1 MQQRKYYFQGVPN
14 QVGKLQKFRGVW
26 RSDKKPLE
34 GKFQGMGGGGG
45 GGGLKQKCPPSWKG
59 GMDIFL
65 NYTMHVVHS

>member
-26 RSDKKPLE
+26 RSDNKPLE
-34 GKFQGMGGGGG
+34 EKFQGIEGSKAKVPSVGG
-45 GGGLKQKCPPSWKG
+45 G

-65 NYTMHVVHS
+65 NYTMHIVHS